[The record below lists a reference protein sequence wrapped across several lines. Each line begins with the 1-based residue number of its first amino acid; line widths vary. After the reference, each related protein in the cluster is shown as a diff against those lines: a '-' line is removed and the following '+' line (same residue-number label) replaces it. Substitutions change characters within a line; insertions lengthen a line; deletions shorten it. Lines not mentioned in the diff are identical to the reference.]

1 MAGNKRGSG
10 CVRVRESTGTARSDR
25 TPDRVPLTCAEV
37 SRTDRPTERLRRRTR
52 LFRFEPYVNL
62 SAGGCPEE

>member
-10 CVRVRESTGTARSDR
+10 CVRVRESPGTARFDR
-25 TPDRVPLTCAEV
+25 TPDRIPLTCAEV
-37 SRTDRPTERLRRRTR
+37 SLARSPVDRLRRRTR

-62 SAGGCPEE
+62 SAEGCPEE